1 MGNWAVGIHIRCVLY
16 FLMISVKKMD
26 VDTNIEKL
34 QKIKNSQIN
43 KALGFFIL
51 FFGFVIIIATFFT
64 TTFIGQMTNLFAGV
78 LLTAIGAGMVIKS
91 MMSIKKIKLTN

>member
-1 MGNWAVGIHIRCVLY
+1 MGNWAVGIHICCVLY
-16 FLMISVKKMD
+16 FLNDKSRKKME

-34 QKIKNSQIN
+34 QKIKNSEIN

-78 LLTAIGAGMVIKS
+78 VLTAIGGGMVIIARIK
-91 MMSIKKIKLTN
+91 IKKINI